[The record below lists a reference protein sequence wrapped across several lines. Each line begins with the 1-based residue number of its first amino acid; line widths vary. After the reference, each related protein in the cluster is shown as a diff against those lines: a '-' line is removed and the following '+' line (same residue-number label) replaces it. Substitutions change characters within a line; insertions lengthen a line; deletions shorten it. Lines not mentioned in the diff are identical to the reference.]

1 MSDSLP
7 SQNAPAAFWSLG
19 ERLFIPL
26 KLPLSPL
33 RIFTWRIKHTL
44 DVTVEHSQ
52 HADTRYDCNPILG
65 GGDDVVTR
73 SHENLLSTVR
83 GTSRC
88 KARLREASMPSLNS
102 QRQSNR
108 GISRSEIIGTLLV
121 QVLVLLGLLVAV
133 VRYLEWSSDANQAE
147 FMSATKPSA
156 SDPNHS
162 GAAPLYQGPY
172 FPLL

>member
-1 MSDSLP
+1 M
-7 SQNAPAAFWSLG
+7 
-19 ERLFIPL
+19 
-26 KLPLSPL
+26 
-33 RIFTWRIKHTL
+33 
-44 DVTVEHSQ
+44 TVELSQ
-52 HADTRYDCNPILG
+52 HADARYDCNPILG

-108 GISRSEIIGTLLV
+108 GISRSGIIGTLLV
-121 QVLVLLGLLVAV
+121 QFLVLLALLVAV
-133 VRYLEWSSDANQAE
+133 VRYLEWSSDANHAE

-162 GAAPLYQGPY
+162 GAAPLYHGPY
-172 FPLL
+172 FPLF